1 MVRHHADEARTA
13 GAYRAQAKVHGAS
26 KQDPP
31 PVLRDG
37 RLRALL
43 KTGAE

>member
-1 MVRHHADEARTA
+1 MDRHHADEARTA

-31 PVLRDG
+31 PSFE
-37 RLRALL
+37 
-43 KTGAE
+43 TGAYAPSSRPGRS